1 MWRPTRRKRASRQ
14 PMLDKRFP
22 VDLNA
27 TVAFKPELLFGECEF
42 KLRNI
47 FTVLSSYMTAL
58 IRRLFLTL
66 YQSEFMVRGRD
77 YDGLIKGVL

>member
-1 MWRPTRRKRASRQ
+1 
-14 PMLDKRFP
+14 MLDKRFH

-66 YQSEFMVRGRD
+66 YQSELAWYEGGIMTDLLKAFYNQV
-77 YDGLIKGVL
+77 

>member
-1 MWRPTRRKRASRQ
+1 MHTFKPLTNQRASHQ

-27 TVAFKPELLFGECEF
+27 TVAYKAELLFGECEF

-66 YQSEFMVRGRD
+66 YQNE
-77 YDGLIKGVL
+77 L

>member
-1 MWRPTRRKRASRQ
+1 MHTFKPLTNQRASHQ

-27 TVAFKPELLFGECEF
+27 TVAYKAELLFGECEF

-47 FTVLSSYMTAL
+47 FTEKLRLIDRFLNILMRAWYEGGIMTDLWKA
-58 IRRLFLTL
+58 F
-66 YQSEFMVRGRD
+66 YNQV
-77 YDGLIKGVL
+77 

>member
-1 MWRPTRRKRASRQ
+1 M
-14 PMLDKRFP
+14 D
-22 VDLNA
+22 NA
-27 TVAFKPELLFGECEF
+27 QAFKSDNKTNNKKTFDIIDIVQEIAFKPELLFGECEF

-66 YQSEFMVRGRD
+66 YQSE
-77 YDGLIKGVL
+77 L